1 MFNKLS
7 LKIGFLFFIF
17 ILIIETFLYFVL
29 YTNLANERIEEVM
42 DNLLARGNTHSAV
55 LEDNFNQTTLEHVAI
70 MESESDFVVVI
81 TDASGNVIVN
91 SDPIEQEMVDVIAHT
106 DYKQMPNE
114 GKVLEERWPE
124 KKYIA
129 TDSPITINEEHQG
142 HVFMFAD
149 TNKIRRIVDH
159 LSDQF
164 IVIGLIT
171 IILTIITVFILSRLI
186 TKPLVR
192 MKEATEQLSKKGR
205 HKVKLHIDR
214 RDELGELAASITK
227 LSDDLERLKN
237 ERNEFLASI
246 SHELRTPLTYLKGYA
261 DIISRGGISDNERNE
276 YIEII
281 REETEQ
287 LAVLVKNLFEL
298 AKMDQNRFTI
308 NKEDVIFGNLIHTI
322 TERIRPALEEKNI
335 TFSVRC
341 PSHITAHIDPE
352 RIQQVLLNILDNA
365 KKNTSQGK
373 RISLEVSQ
381 NKREIITMISDEGE
395 GIPEGDLPY
404 IFERLYRVEK
414 SRSRLSGGIGLG
426 LAIAK
431 EIVEFHSGTIEVRSK
446 LGKGTSFII
455 TLQRGDS
462 HEQSSINR

>member
-1 MFNKLS
+1 
-7 LKIGFLFFIF
+7 
-17 ILIIETFLYFVL
+17 
-29 YTNLANERIEEVM
+29 
-42 DNLLARGNTHSAV
+42 
-55 LEDNFNQTTLEHVAI
+55 TTLEHVAI
-70 MESESDFVVVI
+70 MESESDFTVVI
-81 TDASGNVIVN
+81 TNALGNVIVN
-91 SDPIEQEMVDVIAHT
+91 SDSIEQEMMDVIEHT

-149 TNKIRRIVDH
+149 TNNIRRIVDH

-186 TKPLVR
+186 TKPLVK
-192 MKEATEQLSKKGR
+192 MKEATEQLSKGR
-205 HKVKLHIDR
+205 HKVELHTER

-261 DIISRGGISDNERNE
+261 DIISRGDISGNERNE

-281 REETEQ
+281 REESEQ
-287 LAVLVKNLFEL
+287 LAILVKDLFEL
-298 AKMDQNRFTI
+298 AKMDQNKFTI
-308 NKEDVIFGNLIHTI
+308 NKEDVAFGKLIHTI

-341 PSHITAHIDPE
+341 PNHITAHIDPE

-365 KKNTSQGK
+365 KKHTSQGK

-381 NKREIITMISDEGE
+381 SKREIITMISDEGE
-395 GIPEGDLPY
+395 GVPEEDLPY

-414 SRSRLSGGIGLG
+414 SRSR
-426 LAIAK
+426 
-431 EIVEFHSGTIEVRSK
+431 
-446 LGKGTSFII
+446 
-455 TLQRGDS
+455 
-462 HEQSSINR
+462 

>member
-1 MFNKLS
+1 MLNKLS
-7 LKIGFLFFIF
+7 LKIGLLFFVF
-17 ILIIETFLYFVL
+17 IIIIETFLYFVL

-42 DNLLARGNTHSAV
+42 ANLLARGNTHSAI
-55 LEDNFNQTTLEHVAI
+55 LEENYNQSTLEHVAI
-70 MESESDFVVVI
+70 MESESDLTVVI

-91 SDPIEQEMVDVIAHT
+91 SDPIEQEMIDVIEQT
-106 DYKQMPNE
+106 DYNQMPNE

-149 TNKIRRIVDH
+149 TNNIKRIVNH

-164 IVIGLIT
+164 VFIGFVT

-186 TKPLVR
+186 TRPLVK
-192 MKEATEQLSKKGR
+192 MKEATEQLSKGR
-205 HKVKLHIDR
+205 HKVELHTDR
-214 RDELGELAASITK
+214 RDELGELAASIMK

-261 DIISRGGISDNERNE
+261 DIISRGDISDNERNE

-298 AKMDQNRFTI
+298 AKMDQNKFTI
-308 NKEDVIFGNLIHTI
+308 NKEDVVFGKLIHAI
-322 TERIRPALEEKNI
+322 TERIRPVLEEKNI

-341 PSHITAHIDPE
+341 PSHIIVHIDPE
-352 RIQQVLLNILDNA
+352 RIQQVLFNILDNA
-365 KKNTSQGK
+365 KKHTFQGK
-373 RISLEVSQ
+373 QILLEVSQ
-381 NKREIITMISDEGE
+381 NKREIITIISDEGE
-395 GIPEGDLPY
+395 GIPEEDLPY

-414 SRSRLSGGIGLG
+414 SRSRLSGGTGLG
-426 LAIAK
+426 LTIAK
-431 EIVEFHSGTIEVRSK
+431 EIVESHGGTIEVRSK
-446 LGKGTSFII
+446 LGEGSSFII
-455 TLQRGDS
+455 TLQKGDS
-462 HEQSSINR
+462 NE